1 MQFHSVPP
9 TIPNPRAM
17 SQTTI
22 PPTTI
27 TDHTVAVFP
36 THDQAEAA
44 IKSLSD
50 SGYNMRNLS
59 IIGQDYHSEEH
70 PVGFV
75 NTGDRMWSWGKYGAF
90 WGALWGVMFGSAM
103 MFIPGLGYLVFAGW
117 IVAALQGALL
127 GGGVAALAGAL
138 TSIGVPENSV
148 VEYESALKAGSF
160 LLLAHGSEDEALRAK
175 ELLVKTPA
183 VKVDSYSS
191 NQPHKTGCH

>member
-1 MQFHSVPP
+1 
-9 TIPNPRAM
+9 M
-17 SQTTI
+17 SPATT
-22 PPTTI
+22 PPTTV

-50 SGYNMRNLS
+50 SGYNMKNLS

-90 WGALWGVMFGSAM
+90 WGALWGIMFGSAM

-138 TSIGVPENSV
+138 TSIGIPENSV
-148 VEYESALKAGSF
+148 VEYESALRAGSF
-160 LLLAHGSEDEALRAK
+160 IVLAHGSEQEAAQAK
-175 ELLVKTPA
+175 GILASTPA
-183 VKVDSYSS
+183 SS
-191 NQPHKTGCH
+191 VGSFTTDKSRKLGCH